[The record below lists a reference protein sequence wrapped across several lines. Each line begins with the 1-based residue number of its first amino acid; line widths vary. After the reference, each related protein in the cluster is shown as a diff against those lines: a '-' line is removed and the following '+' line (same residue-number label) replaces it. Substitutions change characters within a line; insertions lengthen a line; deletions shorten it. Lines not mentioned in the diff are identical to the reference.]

1 MQNFFKYGFYVLLFT
16 AITLFA
22 IVFQQE
28 HDAKFIDKRND
39 VLEAIN
45 LALQNNIDNLNE
57 DIDTLKKQ
65 SSSIVYR
72 TKILVGK
79 RDSIFVTIDNTNYTD
94 IDSCNKAV
102 KQLFNVCSLDKEIF
116 KLKDSTIT
124 TKDSII
130 YKLELQK
137 GNYTKI
143 LDNKEEINQ
152 HLQDEIKANKRQKI
166 GQKITIGLLG
176 ITSVYLLL
184 NK

>member
-1 MQNFFKYGFYVLLFT
+1 MQNFFKYGFFVLLFT
-16 AITLFA
+16 LTIFFGIIIQLQKDTSLTDYRNRFLE
-22 IVFQQE
+22 QQ
-28 HDAKFIDKRND
+28 NTT
-39 VLEAIN
+39 
-45 LALQNNIDNLNE
+45 LQNNIDNLNE

-72 TKILVGK
+72 TKVLAGK

-137 GNYTKI
+137 GNYTQI

-152 HLQDEIKANKRQKI
+152 HLQEEIKAQKSQKI
-166 GQKITIGLLG
+166 GQKVLIGLLG
-176 ITSVYLLL
+176 ITSVYLLI